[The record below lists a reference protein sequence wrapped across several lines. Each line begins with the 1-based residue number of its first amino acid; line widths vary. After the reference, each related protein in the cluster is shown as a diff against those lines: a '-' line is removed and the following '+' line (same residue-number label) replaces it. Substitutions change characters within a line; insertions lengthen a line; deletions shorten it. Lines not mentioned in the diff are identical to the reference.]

1 MVSKQKVLF
10 FCTLNSFHFQIV
22 GSLINKMAAKYF
34 IAYSAGSHLG
44 RFHKNAVSAMKEIK
58 IDISNH
64 ISNWVFEYLNTGI
77 DIVISVCDDAK
88 LACPIFPK
96 KHEDSLEY

>member
-1 MVSKQKVLF
+1 
-10 FCTLNSFHFQIV
+10 
-22 GSLINKMAAKYF
+22 
-34 IAYSAGSHLG
+34 
-44 RFHKNAVSAMKEIK
+44 MKEIK